1 MHWRV
6 VQREDEYFRRTVAL
20 FVMFNWKG
28 LVQKSW
34 AWKKEWLN
42 IKMERTGFFSKLSSI
57 FQTLSLVEY
66 SIRAWNGLPIM
77 SNSKHKFFRGEF
89 LLVLNLV
96 GFNWKYDGFCT
107 EYSLGHGNIR
117 LDTGNIRLSTENIR
131 LSTVNMQFYSEF
143 SLFDGIVLVIQ
154 WSEWMES

>member
-77 SNSKHKFFRGEF
+77 SNSEHNFFRGGF
-89 LLVLNLV
+89 SLVQNLV
-96 GFNWKYDGFCT
+96 GFNWICDGFFNT
-107 EYSLGHGNIR
+107 KNLLGHRKFAWIQAIR
-117 LDTGNIRLSTENIR
+117 SFTRNSHFL
-131 LSTVNMQFYSEF
+131 MEF
-143 SLFDGIVLVIQ
+143 MVIQ
-154 WSEWMES
+154 KNHSKTDNSGQFEFFR

>member
-1 MHWRV
+1 MTKSLRFFLLNCFQVILFFRHLFSRDKIVRRGKKSYERMHWRV
-6 VQREDEYFRRTVAL
+6 VQREDECFIRTVAL

-42 IKMERTGFFSKLSSI
+42 IKMERTGFFSRFSSI

-77 SNSKHKFFRGEF
+77 SNSKHEFFSRWIF
-89 LLVLNLV
+89 V
-96 GFNWKYDGFCT
+96 G
-107 EYSLGHGNIR
+107 
-117 LDTGNIRLSTENIR
+117 
-131 LSTVNMQFYSEF
+131 SEF
-143 SLFDGIVLVIQ
+143 GRF
-154 WSEWMES
+154 